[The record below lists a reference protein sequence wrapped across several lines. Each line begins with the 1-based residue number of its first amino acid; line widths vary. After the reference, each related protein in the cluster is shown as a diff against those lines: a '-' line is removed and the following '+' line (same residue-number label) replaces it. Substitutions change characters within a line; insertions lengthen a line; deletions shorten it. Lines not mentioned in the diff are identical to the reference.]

1 MVYSV
6 IQTTVSKFVPSPS
19 KRKVQPESASLS
31 VTVRFLKTVAEQQW
45 KEIEEESY
53 QCTKL

>member
-19 KRKVQPESASLS
+19 KRRVQPESASLS
-31 VTVRFLKTVAEQQW
+31 VTVRFFEAVEFPSSFLDT
-45 KEIEEESY
+45 
-53 QCTKL
+53 T